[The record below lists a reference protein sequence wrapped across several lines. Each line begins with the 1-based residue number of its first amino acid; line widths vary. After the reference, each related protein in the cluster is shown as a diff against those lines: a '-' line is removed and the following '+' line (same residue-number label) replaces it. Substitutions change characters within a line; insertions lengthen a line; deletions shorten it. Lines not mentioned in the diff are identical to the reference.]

1 METAA
6 TRRVELSSD
15 STKKATFR
23 IDEAVY
29 AAMKECVEA
38 GAAPSQTA
46 FVEDA
51 IRQRLQELRRRELE
65 SAYAA
70 AARDPAFM
78 ADMEDTTEAFETT
91 ADDGLR

>member
-1 METAA
+1 MTIAVG
-6 TRRVELSSD
+6 RRPEPSSG

-38 GAAPSQTA
+38 GAASTQTA

-51 IRQRLQELRRRELE
+51 IRQRLREFHSAAWTVEVATASPLPVAVE
-65 SAYAA
+65 SAVQG
-70 AARDPAFM
+70 
-78 ADMEDTTEAFETT
+78 T
-91 ADDGLR
+91 